1 MALGIKLNV
10 RSKIN
15 KNIMIKHF
23 SKILLL
29 VLILIPF
36 ITFAIEITNPL
47 GTTDIQGIMK
57 NILNAIFSIVGIIAV
72 AMIVWGGIQLMISGG
87 EEQKREAAKK
97 TITYAIIGL
106 IVVILSSAILEFIM
120 RALRGR

>member
-1 MALGIKLNV
+1 
-10 RSKIN
+10 
-15 KNIMIKHF
+15 MIKHF

-87 EEQKREAAKK
+87 EEEKRQAAKK

-106 IVVILSSAILEFIM
+106 IIVILSSAILEFIM